1 MTITVSATD
10 DPAVITGDSS
20 GSGAEDGGAI
30 TGDLDATDA
39 DGLTDGTYFT
49 TTSGTNG
56 SASIDPATG
65 AWSYTPNADWHG
77 SDSFTVTVTDDL
89 GGTTTQGVAIT
100 VTAVA
105 DAVDDSASTSED
117 TAVLVGNVLANDT
130 FEGVGVAVTAA
141 DASSANG
148 GTVVNNGDGTFTY
161 TPALD
166 FTGSDTFTYT
176 ASSSTGVAETATVT
190 ITVSAVNDN
199 PTLDT
204 ALSDQTNDEGDAV
217 SFSVVGNFSDPD
229 AGDTLSYTMT
239 SGSLPAG
246 ATFTNGVF
254 GGTLTFASAG
264 SYNIEVTATDGS
276 GASASDTFDWTVT
289 DVVLNDPPVFDPD
302 SYAFNIIQGSGNDT
316 AVGSVS
322 ATDPDLDTLEF
333 AITAGD
339 AGGVFTID
347 AGTGAISV
355 ANATGLGTVGTSY
368 SLTLTVSDGNGGTDT
383 ATVDVLVV
391 PEGIFADGF
400 ED

>member
-1 MTITVSATD
+1 MPWTTARARAEDTAVLVGNVLANDTFEGVGVAVTAADASSANGGTVVNNGDGTFTYTPALDFTGSDTFTYTASSSTGVAETATVTITVSATD

-176 ASSSTGVAETATVT
+176 ASSSTGVARRRR
-190 ITVSAVNDN
+190 
-199 PTLDT
+199 
-204 ALSDQTNDEGDAV
+204 
-217 SFSVVGNFSDPD
+217 
-229 AGDTLSYTMT
+229 
-239 SGSLPAG
+239 
-246 ATFTNGVF
+246 
-254 GGTLTFASAG
+254 
-264 SYNIEVTATDGS
+264 
-276 GASASDTFDWTVT
+276 
-289 DVVLNDPPVFDPD
+289 
-302 SYAFNIIQGSGNDT
+302 
-316 AVGSVS
+316 
-322 ATDPDLDTLEF
+322 
-333 AITAGD
+333 
-339 AGGVFTID
+339 
-347 AGTGAISV
+347 
-355 ANATGLGTVGTSY
+355 
-368 SLTLTVSDGNGGTDT
+368 
-383 ATVDVLVV
+383 
-391 PEGIFADGF
+391 
-400 ED
+400 